1 MIATLRTLIVAAAAL
16 ALSACVSLLPDAE
29 PSQLYSFGS
38 AMTDEAAAP
47 GSAESFGLVL
57 PSTGFARAA
66 SGDRIL
72 TMTGAEAA
80 YVAAAR
86 WVAPA
91 SVLFEEAVAR
101 AFDANA
107 GPARL
112 VTRGEVREAASVL
125 RLDVRQFETVYD
137 RGQNAAPIVVVRV
150 RATLVSRDDRS
161 LTAEQIFQ
169 AEVRAADNR
178 VGQIV
183 SAYDAAVSQVLAE
196 LVDWSNRNGA
206 PKG

>member
-1 MIATLRTLIVAAAAL
+1 MIAHLRTLIITAAAL
-16 ALSACVSLLPDAE
+16 ALSGCVSLLPDTD
-29 PSQLYSFGS
+29 PSQLYSFGAS
-38 AMTDEAAAP
+38 APETAAAR
-47 GSAESFGLVL
+47 STDSFGLIL

-80 YVAAAR
+80 YVASAR

-91 SVLFEEAVAR
+91 GVLFEEAVAK
-101 AFDANA
+101 AFDDNP

-112 VTRGEVREAASVL
+112 VTRGEVRDAASVL

-137 RGQNAAPIVVVRV
+137 RGQDAAPVVVVRV
-150 RATLVSRDDRS
+150 RATLVARDDRT
-161 LTAEQIFQ
+161 LVAEEIFQ

-178 VGQIV
+178 VSQIV
-183 SAYDAAVSQVLAE
+183 TAYDAAVGDVLNR

-206 PKG
+206 PGD

>member
-1 MIATLRTLIVAAAAL
+1 MIAPLRTLIVTAAAL

-29 PSQLYSFGS
+29 PSQLYSFG
-38 AMTDEAAAP
+38 AGTTEDAATP
-47 GSAESFGLVL
+47 RSAESFGLIL

-80 YVAAAR
+80 YVASAR

-101 AFDANA
+101 AFDANT

-137 RGQNAAPIVVVRV
+137 RGQDAAPLVVVRV
-150 RATLVSRDDRS
+150 RATLVSRDDRA
-161 LTAEQIFQ
+161 LAAEEIFQ
-169 AEVRAADNR
+169 AEIRAGDNR
-178 VGQIV
+178 VSQIV
-183 SAYDAAVSQVLAE
+183 SAYDAAVGQVLAE

-206 PKG
+206 PAA

>member
-38 AMTDEAAAP
+38 AMTDEAASP

-150 RATLVSRDDRS
+150 RATLVSREDRS

-196 LVDWSNRNGA
+196 LVNWSNRNGA

>member
-1 MIATLRTLIVAAAAL
+1 MIAPLRTLIVTAAAL

-29 PSQLYSFGS
+29 PSQLYSFG
-38 AMTDEAAAP
+38 AGMTEDAATP
-47 GSAESFGLVL
+47 RSAESFGLIL

-80 YVAAAR
+80 YVASAR

-101 AFDANA
+101 AFDANT

-137 RGQNAAPIVVVRV
+137 RGQDAAPMVVVRV
-150 RATLVSRDDRS
+150 RATLVSRDDRA
-161 LTAEQIFQ
+161 LAAEDIFQ
-169 AEVRAADNR
+169 AEIRAGDNR
-178 VGQIV
+178 VSQIV
-183 SAYDAAVSQVLAE
+183 SAYDAAVGQVLAE

-206 PKG
+206 PAA

>member
-1 MIATLRTLIVAAAAL
+1 MIAPLRTLIVTAAAL
-16 ALSACVSLLPDAE
+16 ALSACVSLLPDTK
-29 PSQLYSFGS
+29 PSQLYSFG
-38 AMTDEAAAP
+38 AGMTEDAATP
-47 GSAESFGLVL
+47 RSAESFGLIL

-80 YVAAAR
+80 YVASAR

-101 AFDANA
+101 AFDANT

-137 RGQNAAPIVVVRV
+137 RGQDAAPLVVVRV
-150 RATLVSRDDRS
+150 RATLVSRDDRA
-161 LTAEQIFQ
+161 LAAEEIFQ
-169 AEVRAADNR
+169 AEIRAGDNR
-178 VGQIV
+178 VSQIV
-183 SAYDAAVSQVLAE
+183 SAYDAAVGQVLAE
-196 LVDWSNRNGA
+196 LVDWSNRTGA
-206 PKG
+206 PAA